1 MNYKDFIQK
10 VSTQTALTK
19 EDTEKLLETAINV
32 FLEQLTENKSIG
44 IQGFGTFELR
54 KKEER
59 IIVHPATK
67 KRLLMPPKLT
77 VHFKSS
83 NVLKEKLNNQLKNE

>member
-10 VSTQTALTK
+10 ISAQTHLTK
-19 EDTEKLLETAINV
+19 EETEKLIETATNV
-32 FLEQLTENKSIG
+32 FSEQLTGNKNIG
-44 IQGFGTFELR
+44 IQGFGNFELR

-59 IIVHPATK
+59 IIVHPVTK

-83 NVLKEKLNNQLKNE
+83 NVMKEKLNNQLKNE

>member
-10 VSTQTALTK
+10 VSTQTTLTK
-19 EDTEKLLETAINV
+19 EETEKLLETAINI